1 MKINNFVDER
11 KTLNNFLEDKTSL
24 NNDTYR
30 KIMVYIKYLK
40 EQGYN
45 KPQIRNELDKLMEE
59 YYVGF
64 VLADWEDRLNKMVN
78 KYTKPE
84 YKQFKVVEDIN
95 ITYDELNFIKNRD
108 DIEIEKLLFIMLV
121 LAKSSNSSDLWVNCD
136 SKDLFKLSNYKY
148 DSHQSLFEQ
157 REFLLHDLAQEGLI
171 AFKKD
176 CTSTS
181 FKLLYGETTI
191 GEGLIL
197 KIDETNI
204 ERIVME
210 YMNWRGNPQGYCTV
224 CGKRIV
230 SRANNKPL
238 YCSKCKKEK
247 QRSWEKQSKEKAK
260 NDFGK

>member
-1 MKINNFVDER
+1 MKINNFIDER
-11 KTLNNFLEDKTSL
+11 KTLDNFLKDKTII

-30 KIMVYIKYLK
+30 TIMVYIKYLK

-59 YYVGF
+59 YYIGF

-84 YKQFKVVEDIN
+84 FKQFKVVNDVN
-95 ITYDELNFIKNRD
+95 ITYNELEYIKSRD
-108 DIEIEKLLFIMLV
+108 DIEIEKLLFVMLV

-148 DSHQSLFEQ
+148 DSHSSLFKQ

-171 AFKKD
+171 SFKKD
-176 CTSTS
+176 CTSIS
-181 FKLLYGETTI
+181 FKLLYGETAI
-191 GEGLIL
+191 GEGLTL

-210 YMNWRGNPQGYCTV
+210 YMNWRGNPQGYCTI
-224 CGKRIV
+224 CGKRII
-230 SRANNKPL
+230 SRAKKQPI
-238 YCSKCKKEK
+238 YCSKCAKKVNIEK
-247 QRSWEKQSKEKAK
+247 TIQRK
-260 NDFGK
+260 NKRKNGKV